1 MPNEIQDIEIKIKK
15 INDELM
21 NSNLYLDNN
30 DRFDNI
36 TKEFTGLKITLR
48 EKENRWIELTEMKE
62 NDQN

>member
-1 MPNEIQDIEIKIKK
+1 
-15 INDELM
+15 M